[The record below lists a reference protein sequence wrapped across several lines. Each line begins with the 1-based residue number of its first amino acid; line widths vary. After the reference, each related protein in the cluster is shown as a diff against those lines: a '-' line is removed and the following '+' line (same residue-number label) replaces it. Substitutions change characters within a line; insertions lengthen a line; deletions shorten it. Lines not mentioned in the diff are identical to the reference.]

1 MTWLKIIHN
10 KIRGEKSP
18 LSIPVISYLSSTRK
32 IMVTE
37 AQTYKNVMEAFVQ
50 EEIEYQL
57 HNNKALG
64 KTAEFINVLEVATF
78 ALNRLP
84 CYYASSLEGM
94 ERQRRNIK
102 EKRELKQ
109 KISFVVSQ
117 AFAAVERDPLR
128 RSTPIVDEEKSDIF
142 DQARQAISQ
151 AQDSLPEAELS
162 WIISF
167 METFLANVSYNSV
180 SSEEVVKLY
189 YLLYYYWQENQ

>member
-1 MTWLKIIHN
+1 M
-10 KIRGEKSP
+10 
-18 LSIPVISYLSSTRK
+18 LSEPT
-32 IMVTE
+32 
-37 AQTYKNVMEAFVQ
+37 TYKNVMEAFVQ

-57 HNNKALG
+57 EHNKALS
-64 KTAEFINVLEVATF
+64 KKAEFINLLEVATF

-84 CYYASSLEGM
+84 CYYASSLEGI
-94 ERQRRNIK
+94 ERQRRRIK

-128 RSTPIVDEEKSDIF
+128 RSTPIVDEDKSNIF
-142 DQARQAISQ
+142 DEARKVVSQ
-151 AQDSLPEAELS
+151 AQDSIHQEELS

-167 METFLANVSYNSV
+167 METFLANITYQSISQ
-180 SSEEVVKLY
+180 EEIVKLY